1 MSLSYMEQEIH
12 ISASRNDEYATIYCS
27 DSTWITKMDKLV
39 TKAPDLFSIVVE
51 TDVGKTYRFPKKLIS
66 IRSSIVTREMT
77 EEQREQAA
85 ERLKR
90 ARESKCV

>member
-1 MSLSYMEQEIH
+1 MSLSYEEQEVH
-12 ISASRNDEYATIYCS
+12 ISASRDEKYATIYCS

-39 TKAPDLFSIVVE
+39 AKAPDLFSVVAE
-51 TDVGKTYRFPKKLIS
+51 TDVSKTYRFPKKLIS
-66 IRSSIVTREMT
+66 IRSSIVTRELT

-90 ARESKCV
+90 ARELKCN